1 MLDGVFARGTTPTQ
15 IFPIPGDLTKKDFLD
30 FTISYRQK
38 GKTILVKR
46 KEDSY
51 DLPKEEVDSEKN
63 IIVVLSQ
70 AETLMF
76 NPNIKI
82 VEVQVRGATVG
93 YDIIPMGEYRLR
105 LEDAFDEGEFDLE
118 SLNG

>member
-38 GKTILVKR
+38 GKTLLIKR

-51 DLPKEEVDSEKN
+51 NIPEVDSEKN

-82 VEVQVRGATVG
+82 VEVQIRGATVG
-93 YDIIPMGEYRLR
+93 HDVIPMGEYRLR

-118 SLNG
+118 GLNG

>member
-15 IFPIPGDLTKKDFLD
+15 IFPIPGDLVKSDFLD
-30 FTISYRQK
+30 FTIAYRQK
-38 GKTILVKR
+38 GKLVLLKR

-51 DLPKEEVDSEKN
+51 DIPEVDSKKN

-76 NPNIKI
+76 NPNIKV
-82 VEVQVRGATVG
+82 VEVQVRGATTGHDV
-93 YDIIPMGEYRLR
+93 IPMGEYRLR
-105 LEDAFDEGEFDLE
+105 LEDAYDEGIFDLE
-118 SLNG
+118 NL

>member
-15 IFPIPGDLTKKDFLD
+15 IFPIPGDLVKSDFLD
-30 FTISYRQK
+30 YTISYRQK
-38 GKTILVKR
+38 GKTVLIKR
-46 KEDSY
+46 KEDAHEI
-51 DLPKEEVDSEKN
+51 PEVDSEKN

-82 VEVQVRGATVG
+82 VEVQVRGATTG
-93 YDIIPMGEYRLR
+93 YDVIPMGEYRLR

-118 SLNG
+118 NL

>member
-15 IFPIPGDLTKKDFLD
+15 IFPIPGDLTKSDFLD

-38 GKTILVKR
+38 GKTILIKR
-46 KEDSY
+46 KADSY
-51 DLPKEEVDSEKN
+51 DIPEVDSEKN

-70 AETLMF
+70 AETFMF

-82 VEVQVRGATVG
+82 VEVQVRGATIGHDV
-93 YDIIPMGEYRLR
+93 IPMGEYRLR

>member
-15 IFPIPGDLTKKDFLD
+15 IFPIPGGLTKSDFLD

-38 GKTILVKR
+38 GNTILIKR

-51 DLPKEEVDSEKN
+51 DIPEVDSEKN

-76 NPNIKI
+76 NPNIKV

-93 YDIIPMGEYRLR
+93 HDVIPMGNYRLR
-105 LEDAFDEGEFDLE
+105 LEDTFDEGEFDLE
-118 SLNG
+118 NL

>member
-15 IFPIPGDLTKKDFLD
+15 IFPIPGELTKSDFLD

-38 GKTILVKR
+38 GKTLLIKR

-51 DLPKEEVDSEKN
+51 DTPGVDSEKN

-70 AETLMF
+70 TETLMF

-82 VEVQVRGATVG
+82 VEVQVRGATTDHDVIALG
-93 YDIIPMGEYRLR
+93 DYRLR
-105 LEDAFDEGEFDLE
+105 LDDAFDEGEFDFE
-118 SLNG
+118 SLDG

>member
-15 IFPIPGDLTKKDFLD
+15 IFPIPGSLTKSDFLD
-30 FTISYRQK
+30 FTVSYRQK
-38 GKTILVKR
+38 GKTVLIKR

-51 DLPKEEVDSEKN
+51 DIPEVDSEKN

-82 VEVQVRGATVG
+82 VGVQVRGATKGHDV
-93 YDIIPMGEYRLR
+93 IPLGEYRLR
-105 LEDAFDEGEFDLE
+105 LDDAFDESEFDLE
-118 SLNG
+118 NL

>member
-15 IFPIPGDLTKKDFLD
+15 IFPIPGELIKSDLLD

-38 GKTILVKR
+38 HNTILIKR

-51 DLPKEEVDSEKN
+51 DIPEIDSEKN

-76 NPNIKI
+76 NPNIKV
-82 VEVQVRGATVG
+82 VEVQIRGATKGHDVV
-93 YDIIPMGEYRLR
+93 PLGEYRLR
-105 LEDAFDEGEFDLE
+105 LDDAFDEGEFDFENL
-118 SLNG
+118 

>member
-15 IFPIPGDLTKKDFLD
+15 IFPIPGGLTKSDFLD

-38 GKTILVKR
+38 GKTILIKR
-46 KEDSY
+46 KEESY
-51 DLPKEEVDSEKN
+51 NIPEVDSEKN

-82 VEVQVRGATVG
+82 VEVQVRGATKGHDV
-93 YDIIPMGEYRLR
+93 IPMGDYRLR

-118 SLNG
+118 NL

>member
-15 IFPIPGDLTKKDFLD
+15 IFPIPGGLVKSDFLD
-30 FTISYRQK
+30 FTIAYRQK
-38 GKTILVKR
+38 GKLVLLKR
-46 KEDSY
+46 KDDTY
-51 DLPKEEVDSEKN
+51 DIPEMDNEKN

-82 VEVQVRGATVG
+82 VEVQVRGATTGHNVVPIG
-93 YDIIPMGEYRLR
+93 DYRLR
-105 LEDAFDEGEFDLE
+105 LEDAFNEDEFDLE
-118 SLNG
+118 NLDG

>member
-15 IFPIPGDLTKKDFLD
+15 IFPIPEGLKKSDFLD

-38 GKTILVKR
+38 GKTLLIKR

-51 DLPKEEVDSEKN
+51 DIPEVDSEKN

-70 AETLMF
+70 TETLMF

-93 YDIIPMGEYRLR
+93 HDVIPMGDYRLR

>member
-15 IFPIPGDLTKKDFLD
+15 IFPIPGDLVKSDFLD
-30 FTISYRQK
+30 YTISYRQK
-38 GKTILVKR
+38 GKTILIKR
-46 KEDSY
+46 KEDTHEI
-51 DLPKEEVDSEKN
+51 PEVDSEKN

-82 VEVQVRGATVG
+82 VEVQVRGATTG
-93 YDIIPMGEYRLR
+93 YDVIPMGEYRLR

-118 SLNG
+118 NL

>member
-15 IFPIPGDLTKKDFLD
+15 IFPIPGDLTKSDFLD

-38 GKTILVKR
+38 GKTLLIKR

-51 DLPKEEVDSEKN
+51 DIPEVDSEKN

-82 VEVQVRGATVG
+82 VEVQIRGATTGHDV
-93 YDIIPMGEYRLR
+93 IPLGDYRLR

-118 SLNG
+118 NL

>member
-15 IFPIPGDLTKKDFLD
+15 IFPISGDLVKSDFLD
-30 FTISYRQK
+30 LTIAYRQK
-38 GKTILVKR
+38 GRLVLLKR

-51 DLPKEEVDSEKN
+51 DIPEVDSEKN

-76 NPNIKI
+76 DPNIKI
-82 VEVQVRGATVG
+82 VEVQVRGATKGHDV
-93 YDIIPMGEYRLR
+93 IPLGEYRLR
-105 LEDAFDEGEFDLE
+105 LEDAYDEGIFDLE
-118 SLNG
+118 NL

>member
-1 MLDGVFARGTTPTQ
+1 MLHGVFARGTTPTQ
-15 IFPIPGDLTKKDFLD
+15 IFPIPDGLTRADFLD

-38 GKTILVKR
+38 GKTILIKR

-51 DLPKEEVDSEKN
+51 IIPEVDSEKN
-63 IIVVLSQ
+63 IVVVLSQ

-82 VEVQVRGATVG
+82 VEVQVRGATTG
-93 YDIIPMGEYRLR
+93 YDVIPMGDYRLR

-118 SLNG
+118 NL

>member
-15 IFPIPGDLTKKDFLD
+15 IFPIPGDLVKSDFLD
-30 FTISYRQK
+30 YTISYRQK
-38 GKTILVKR
+38 GKTILIKR
-46 KEDSY
+46 KEDTY
-51 DLPKEEVDSEKN
+51 EIPEVDSEKN
-63 IIVVLSQ
+63 IVVVLSQ

-82 VEVQVRGATVG
+82 VEVQVRGATTG
-93 YDIIPMGEYRLR
+93 YDIIPLGEYRLR

-118 SLNG
+118 NL

>member
-15 IFPIPGDLTKKDFLD
+15 IFPIPGELTSSDFLD
-30 FTISYRQK
+30 FTIAYRQK
-38 GKTILVKR
+38 GKTILIKR

-51 DLPKEEVDSEKN
+51 KIPEVDSEKN

-76 NPNIKI
+76 NPNIEV
-82 VEVQVRGATVG
+82 VEVQVRGATTGHDV
-93 YDIIPMGEYRLR
+93 IPMGDYRLR

-118 SLNG
+118 NL

>member
-15 IFPIPGDLTKKDFLD
+15 IFPIPGELVKSDFLD
-30 FTISYRQK
+30 LTIAYRQK
-38 GKTILVKR
+38 GKLVLLKR
-46 KEDSY
+46 KDDTY
-51 DLPKEEVDSEKN
+51 DIPEVDSEKN

-93 YDIIPMGEYRLR
+93 HDVIPMGEYRLR
-105 LEDAFDEGEFDLE
+105 LDDAFDEGEFDLE
-118 SLNG
+118 NLNG

>member
-15 IFPIPGDLTKKDFLD
+15 IFPIPGELTKSDFLD

-38 GKTILVKR
+38 GKTILIKR
-46 KEDSY
+46 KEDSHDIT
-51 DLPKEEVDSEKN
+51 DLDSEKN

-70 AETLMF
+70 TETLMF

-82 VEVQVRGATVG
+82 VEVQVRGATTGHDV
-93 YDIIPMGEYRLR
+93 IPLGDYRLR

-118 SLNG
+118 NL

>member
-15 IFPIPGDLTKKDFLD
+15 IFPIPGGLTKSDFLD

-38 GKTILVKR
+38 GKTILIKR
-46 KEDSY
+46 KEETY
-51 DLPKEEVDSEKN
+51 DIPEVDSDKN

-76 NPNIKI
+76 NPNVKI
-82 VEVQVRGATVG
+82 VEVQVRGATTG
-93 YDIIPMGEYRLR
+93 YDVIPMGDYRLR
-105 LEDAFDEGEFDLE
+105 LEDAFDESEFDLE
-118 SLNG
+118 NL